1 MLAKSI
7 RPETIIELAS
17 SLSFYFF
24 LFPLESLYM
33 KEILEV
39 LRGTGSSIDLVLPS
53 FISLM
58 SYDKMCLIS
67 HEVLG
72 YPCSDKGELC
82 TTGDLSVKYED
93 IYITYTV

>member
-1 MLAKSI
+1 
-7 RPETIIELAS
+7 
-17 SLSFYFF
+17 
-24 LFPLESLYM
+24 M

-58 SYDKMCLIS
+58 SYCKMCLIS